1 MTFLMSQQVPAS
13 HGAQHAVPEGSPRV
27 GDTGRQG
34 LGATEIPH
42 IGEPGLDYTSSEI
55 SGTLTS

>member
-1 MTFLMSQQVPAS
+1 MSQQVPAS

-42 IGEPGLDYTSSEI
+42 MGEPGLDYTSSEI